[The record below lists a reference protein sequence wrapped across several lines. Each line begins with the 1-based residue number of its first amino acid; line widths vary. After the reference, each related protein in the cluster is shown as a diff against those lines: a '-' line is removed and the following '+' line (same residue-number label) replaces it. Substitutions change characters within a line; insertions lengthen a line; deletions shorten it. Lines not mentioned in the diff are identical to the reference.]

1 METYP
6 HTRRSQPIQA
16 QGVMMPRVVSR
27 GDAEAFRQKLVEA
40 ATDLIVSRGS
50 IEFTM
55 RELAAA
61 VGCSPMLPYRYFKDK
76 DDIIAAVR
84 ALAFTRFAE
93 ALERPRAG
101 PGPAQ
106 QRSYDVG
113 GAYVAFAFAHPM
125 LYRLMFDRPLVE
137 PGRYPDLDAAGAR
150 ARDTMT
156 DHVRDVVAQGLIAG
170 DPAVIGH
177 VFWASLHGLI
187 MLEMSGQLGPEP
199 DFETLRGA
207 LVQALIFGL
216 RKP

>member
-1 METYP
+1 
-6 HTRRSQPIQA
+6 
-16 QGVMMPRVVSR
+16 MPRVMSPR
-27 GDAEAFRQKLVEA
+27 DAEAFRQKLVEA
-40 ATDLIVSRGS
+40 ATELIVSRGS

-93 ALERPRAG
+93 ALEKPRSG

-125 LYRLMFDRPLVE
+125 LYRLMFDRPLLE

-156 DHVRDVVAQGLIAG
+156 DHVRDVVAQGLLAG
-170 DPAVIGH
+170 DPVVIGH

-199 DFETLRGA
+199 GFEALRGA
-207 LVQALIFGL
+207 LVQALVFGL
-216 RKP
+216 RKT